1 MCGAQEV
8 EARRPQLPG
17 VLLSLQSVVL
27 GQQAAPSQAPHH
39 QLALEL
45 ASPSPGVGVR
55 GGCRP
60 MKQGAHQDSR
70 ASEDPS

>member
-39 QLALEL
+39 QLALVL
-45 ASPSPGVGVR
+45 ASPSPGVG
-55 GGCRP
+55 
-60 MKQGAHQDSR
+60 
-70 ASEDPS
+70 